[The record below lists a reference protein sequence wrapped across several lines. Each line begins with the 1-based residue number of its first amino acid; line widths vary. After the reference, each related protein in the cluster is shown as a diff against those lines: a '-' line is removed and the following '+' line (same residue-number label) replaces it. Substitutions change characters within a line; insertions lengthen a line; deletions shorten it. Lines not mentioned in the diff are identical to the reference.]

1 MTRSLIFNGW
11 AASACAACAIVALI
25 PVTATAAT
33 ATGTFQVQ
41 IEIQK
46 ACAVTAGAGSNVN
59 VGAVASTA
67 TNSAG
72 SNTISVTCTKSTPY
86 FIGLAPSAL
95 NGGTNSG
102 SGAMAGTGGIAANTD
117 KVPYQLR
124 STAGAAGT
132 VWGNTAT
139 SAVVGNGV
147 AGTGNGAAQS
157 HTVYATVPSANFTAD
172 SYSDT
177 VTVTVN
183 Y

>member
-1 MTRSLIFNGW
+1 MNRSLVFKGW
-11 AASACAACAIVALI
+11 AASACAAVALI
-25 PVTATAAT
+25 PVSATAAT

-67 TNSAG
+67 SNSAG

-86 FIGLAPSAL
+86 FIGLAPSAG

-102 SGAMAGTGGIAANTD
+102 SGSMAGTGGIPGNTD

-139 SAVVGNGV
+139 TSTVGNGV

-157 HTVYATVPSANFTAD
+157 HTVYATVPSANFAAD